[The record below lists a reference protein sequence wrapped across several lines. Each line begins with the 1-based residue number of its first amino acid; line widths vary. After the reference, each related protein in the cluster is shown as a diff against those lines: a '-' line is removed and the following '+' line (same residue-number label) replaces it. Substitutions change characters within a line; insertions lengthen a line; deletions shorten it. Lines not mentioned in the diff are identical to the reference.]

1 MRSLV
6 LAMSA
11 ALALGA
17 GTPQQADPLVRARQL
32 YNARQFDQ
40 AITAANEARKVP
52 KTADAAA
59 VVLARALLE
68 RHRQSTSPEDD
79 DLATA
84 RDALKQADV
93 TKLSARDRVEH
104 AIGLGESL
112 YFEGHY
118 SAAAETFEL
127 ALSSRDG
134 PDGEARDRLFEWWAG
149 SLDQQAQFGPDAD
162 RRPLYAR
169 ILERAG
175 LELALNDRSAVATYW
190 LAAAA
195 RGADDIGRAWG
206 AAISGWIRAASMPD
220 RGAALRA
227 DLDRLVTQVILPERA
242 RRLSPNDPLSAMA
255 GLRQEWEK
263 IKKDWE

>member
-1 MRSLV
+1 MWS
-6 LAMSA
+6 LAMAIGATLAMGVSSPPQPD
-11 ALALGA
+11 ALTL
-17 GTPQQADPLVRARQL
+17 ARQF

-40 AITAANEARKVP
+40 AILSAIEARKQP
-52 KTADAAA
+52 KLADPAG

-68 RHRQSTSPEDD
+68 RYRQAMAPED
-79 DLATA
+79 LAAA
-84 RDALKQADV
+84 REALKQTDV
-93 TKLSARDRVEH
+93 SKLSARDHVDH

-112 YFEGHY
+112 YFEEHY

-127 ALSSRDG
+127 ALESRDG
-134 PDGEARDRLFEWWAG
+134 PEGDARDRLFEWWAG
-149 SLDQQAQFGPDAD
+149 SIDQQAQFGADAD

-175 LELALNDRSAVATYW
+175 LELARNDRSAVATYW

-206 AAISGWIRAASMPD
+206 AAISGWIRAASMTD
-220 RGAALRA
+220 HGAALRA

-242 RRLSPNDPLSAMA
+242 RRLSPNDPQSALPA
-255 GLRQEWEK
+255 LRQEWDK

>member
-1 MRSLV
+1 MWS
-6 LAMSA
+6 LAMA
-11 ALALGA
+11 LCATLALGA
-17 GTPQQADPLVRARQL
+17 DAPQQIDQLARARQL

-40 AITAANEARKVP
+40 AIAAATEARKLP

-68 RHRQSTSPEDD
+68 RHRQASAPED
-79 DLATA
+79 LAAA
-84 RDALKQADV
+84 RDALKQTDV
-93 TKLSARDRVEH
+93 SKLSARDHVEH
-104 AIGLGESL
+104 EIGLGESL

-127 ALSSRDG
+127 ALSSRDS
-134 PDGEARDRLFEWWAG
+134 PDGDARDRLFEWWAG
-149 SLDQQAQFGPDAD
+149 SLEQQAQFGPDAD

-169 ILERAG
+169 ILERAS

-195 RGADDIGRAWG
+195 RGAEDISRAWG
-206 AAISGWIRAASMPD
+206 AAISGWIRAASLPD

-227 DLDRLVTQVILPERA
+227 DLDRLVMQVILPERA
-242 RRLSPNDPLSAMA
+242 RRLAPNDPGSALPA
-255 GLRQEWEK
+255 LRQEWEK

>member
-1 MRSLV
+1 MWS
-6 LAMSA
+6 LAMA
-11 ALALGA
+11 LCATLALGA
-17 GTPQQADPLVRARQL
+17 GAPQQIDQLARARQL
-32 YNARQFDQ
+32 YNTRQFDQ
-40 AITAANEARKVP
+40 AIAAATEARKLP

-68 RHRQSTSPEDD
+68 RHRQ
-79 DLATA
+79 ATA
-84 RDALKQADV
+84 TDDEDLVAAREALKQTDV
-93 TKLSARDRVEH
+93 SKLSPRDHVEH
-104 AIGLGESL
+104 EIGLGESL

-127 ALSSRDG
+127 ALTSRDA

-175 LELALNDRSAVATYW
+175 LELTLNDRSAVATYW

-206 AAISGWIRAASMPD
+206 AAMSGWIRAASMPD
-220 RGAALRA
+220 RGAGLRA

-242 RRLSPNDPLSAMA
+242 RRLSPNDPLSAVA

-263 IKKDWE
+263 IKKEWE

>member
-1 MRSLV
+1 MWSLGMAIGAV
-6 LAMSA
+6 
-11 ALALGA
+11 LALGGA
-17 GTPQQADPLVRARQL
+17 VPQQPDPLARARQC
-32 YNARQFDQ
+32 YNAREFDE
-40 AITAANEARKVP
+40 AIAAATEARKLP

-68 RHRQSTSPEDD
+68 RHRAAMAPED
-79 DLATA
+79 LAAA
-84 RDALKQADV
+84 REALKQTDV
-93 TKLSARDRVEH
+93 SKLSGRDRIEH

-134 PDGEARDRLFEWWAG
+134 PDGEARERLFEWWAG
-149 SLDQQAQFGPDAD
+149 SLEQQAQFGPDAD

-195 RGADDIGRAWG
+195 RGAEDISRAWG

-242 RRLSPNDPLSAMA
+242 RRLSPNDPGSAMA